1 MKNRE
6 IIAYLNGL
14 IEVTN
19 NQDEAIKKDPSIRR
33 FPAKVSFAINRNKKV
48 LVDEYKTYL
57 ETLQGLN
64 EQYGL
69 NMTTEGKIELSSLPE
84 EKKERYIVELNNL
97 QDVDVEIEVHKINE
111 AAFGDYEPT
120 LKELELL
127 DFMFE

>member
-19 NQDEAIKKDPSIRR
+19 NQDDAIKKDPSIRR

-48 LVDEYKTYL
+48 LIEEYKTYL

-64 EQYGL
+64 EQYNL
-69 NMTTEGKIELSSLPE
+69 NMTKEGKVELSSLPV
-84 EKKERYIVELNNL
+84 KDKDKYIAELNSL
-97 QDVDVEIEVHKINE
+97 QDVNVEVDIHKINE

-127 DFMFE
+127 DFMFK

>member
-19 NQDEAIKKDPSIRR
+19 NQGDAIKKDPSIRR

-48 LVDEYKTYL
+48 LIEEYKTYL

-64 EQYGL
+64 KQYDL
-69 NMTTEGKIELSSLPE
+69 NMTTEGKVELSSLPV
-84 EKKERYIVELNNL
+84 KDKDKYIAELNSL
-97 QDVDVEIEVHKINE
+97 QDVNVEVDIHKINE